1 VMNCPEADSFVFALE
16 TFEAWED
23 WVDQHK
29 NQHSIRRC
37 RLPTLPI
44 AARYLI
50 VVFLSLSL
58 YRHPRDL
65 VQQELDFKCIQ
76 FYDRLGWSCRVT
88 GGREGYRFTES
99 ELLGGAY
106 AMTKVCFPDGAWVS
120 DLLVRSSWYNA
131 TYTNEQLKRINNFVT
146 Y

>member
-1 VMNCPEADSFVFALE
+1 MPKTVETDLYPYMNFPGAWLDSLGRPYSVLEHKKSIQKWAVNRLQSHFMEGLMNCPEADSFVFALE

-50 VVFLSLSL
+50 VVFLSLSTDIL
-58 YRHPRDL
+58 
-65 VQQELDFKCIQ
+65 EI
-76 FYDRLGWSCRVT
+76 SCSKSWILNAYSST
-88 GGREGYRFTES
+88 IG
-99 ELLGGAY
+99 LGGPA
-106 AMTKVCFPDGAWVS
+106 
-120 DLLVRSSWYNA
+120 
-131 TYTNEQLKRINNFVT
+131 E
-146 Y
+146 